1 MNDVKQELEAAG
13 VSQEQLKEL
22 KERHG
27 RVWLGRIGCRG
38 RGGEDVDVVFLYREP
53 RHGEADLL
61 LGSSRKPVQATRN
74 LLASCIVA
82 PERDEVLSR
91 LRDYPLAMAKFVDD
105 ELLPFFGHGA
115 ETESRE
121 L

>member
-1 MNDVKQELEAAG
+1 MSDAKKELEAVG
-13 VSQEQLKEL
+13 VSPQQLQEL

-27 RVWLGRIGCRG
+27 RVWLGRIGFRSRSG
-38 RGGEDVDVVFLYREP
+38 ADVEVVFLYREP

-61 LGSSRKPVQATRN
+61 LSAKKPAQGTRN
-74 LLASCIVA
+74 LLAACIVA
-82 PERDEVLSR
+82 PERAQVIDR
-91 LRDYPLAMAKFVDD
+91 LRDYPIAVARFVDD
-105 ELLPFFGHGA
+105 ELLPFFGYGA